1 MTQSTWIETRSGRRF
16 DVANPREEDVHI
28 EDIAV
33 ALAHTCRFGGH
44 ALRWISVGWH
54 SVVVHDVVA
63 MLCDHRDTRLA
74 ALLHDAAEAYVGDMP
89 RPLKL
94 AFPNFVLAENKVQD
108 IIHQKFGLQPSEE
121 IRTLIRKVDNQALLE
136 EARAYMATGG
146 RGWELLDEGLTIP
159 GAAFVPDCPRDF
171 HEVAKQFLAR
181 FHAAFCPPEDTPGLP
196 NRPPERCSTAPLH
209 QEIATPDR
217 KLPPNPAPRK

>member
-1 MTQSTWIETRSGRRF
+1 MSKERVGMTQSTWIETRSGRRF

-33 ALAHTCRFGGH
+33 ALAQTCRFGGH

-54 SVVVHDVVA
+54 SVVVHDVMA
-63 MLCDHRDTRLA
+63 MLRDDPDARLA

-94 AFPNFVLAENKVQD
+94 AFPDFVLAENRVQE
-108 IIHQKFGLQPSEE
+108 IIHKKFGLQLSDE
-121 IRTLIRKVDNQALLE
+121 IRTLIQKVDNQTLLE
-136 EARAYMATGG
+136 EARVYMATGG

-159 GAAFVPDCPRDF
+159 RAAFVPDCPRDF
-171 HEVAKQFLAR
+171 QEVARQFLGR
-181 FHAAFCPPEDTPGLP
+181 FHAAFSPRED
-196 NRPPERCSTAPLH
+196 
-209 QEIATPDR
+209 I
-217 KLPPNPAPRK
+217 